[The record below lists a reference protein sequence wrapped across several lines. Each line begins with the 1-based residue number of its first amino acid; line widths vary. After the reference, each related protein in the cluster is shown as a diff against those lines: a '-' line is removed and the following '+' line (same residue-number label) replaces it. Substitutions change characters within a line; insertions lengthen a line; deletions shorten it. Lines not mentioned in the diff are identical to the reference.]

1 MVRNPPWTRDELI
14 LALEL
19 YMRHRD
25 HLPDSDHPEILQLS
39 ETLNSFFGNSAR
51 DAAVFRNANGVY
63 MKLANFRA
71 VDPRHTSQGKRG
83 LSRGGHATEHIWDEF
98 SGQPEQLKAAASAIR
113 RAAL

>member
-1 MVRNPPWTRDELI
+1 MIIVMVRNPAWTRDELI

-25 HLPDSDHPEILQLS
+25 RLPDSDHPEILELS

-71 VDPRHTSQGKRG
+71 VDAWTIARRPRN
-83 LSRGGHATEHIWDEF
+83 
-98 SGQPEQLKAAASAIR
+98 
-113 RAAL
+113 RAHLG